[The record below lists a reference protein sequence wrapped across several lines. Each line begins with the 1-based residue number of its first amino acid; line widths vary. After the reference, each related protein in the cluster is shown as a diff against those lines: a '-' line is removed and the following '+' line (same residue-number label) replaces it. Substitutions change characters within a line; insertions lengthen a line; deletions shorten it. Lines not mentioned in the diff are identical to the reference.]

1 MYLQGISRKNIKV
14 FLDTEG
20 VKPKRSNTWNLQT
33 ILNMLNNRVYIGE
46 FTWIDKE
53 SEEEFKIVLPQI
65 ISHSLFNRVHKK
77 IKKNIKKLW
86 KQFKSE
92 KCITTYLLQRRLH
105 ADNLTEMNA
114 PKLFNYYL
122 QALETESNVLILK
135 EVFKVMSGYKSKLVL
150 YTYDSFTFDFDPSDG
165 EQFFTDIKNAMKYP
179 VKGQIGDTYNT
190 LESLVFEH
198 AI

>member
-53 SEEEFKIVLPQI
+53 SEEEFKIVLLQI

-77 IKKNIKKLW
+77 IKKNKKKLW
-86 KQFKSE
+86 K
-92 KCITTYLLQRRLH
+92 
-105 ADNLTEMNA
+105 
-114 PKLFNYYL
+114 
-122 QALETESNVLILK
+122 
-135 EVFKVMSGYKSKLVL
+135 
-150 YTYDSFTFDFDPSDG
+150 
-165 EQFFTDIKNAMKYP
+165 
-179 VKGQIGDTYNT
+179 
-190 LESLVFEH
+190 
-198 AI
+198 

>member
-1 MYLQGISRKNIKV
+1 MYLQGISRNNIKV

-77 IKKNIKKLW
+77 IKKNKKKLW
-86 KQFKSE
+86 K
-92 KCITTYLLQRRLH
+92 
-105 ADNLTEMNA
+105 
-114 PKLFNYYL
+114 
-122 QALETESNVLILK
+122 
-135 EVFKVMSGYKSKLVL
+135 
-150 YTYDSFTFDFDPSDG
+150 
-165 EQFFTDIKNAMKYP
+165 
-179 VKGQIGDTYNT
+179 
-190 LESLVFEH
+190 
-198 AI
+198 